1 MADADEVDLVEGLR
15 SAPRSAWMALWSA
28 VDDLGATGLE
38 STWRGGEP
46 SPDNERLI
54 HIPWVEHSV
63 EFGRVVVALY
73 DVQAVAPFDW
83 MDWYDEARY
92 PNGEGL
98 ESAPLDDIVRMM
110 TVVVRSDRFS
120 EGSLKAAVDSGVF
133 GLLLGRLRDWY
144 DAGGATPGR

>member
-1 MADADEVDLVEGLR
+1 MADSDDVDLVAELR
-15 SAPRSAWMALWSA
+15 GAPASAWKTLWGA
-28 VDDLGATGLE
+28 VDDLGTAGFE

-46 SPDNERLI
+46 SPDNEHLI
-54 HIPWVEHSV
+54 HVPWVEYSV
-63 EFGRVVVALY
+63 ELGRVVVALY
-73 DVQAVAPFDW
+73 DVKAVAPFDW
-83 MDWYDEARY
+83 MDWYDESRY

-98 ESAPLDDIVRMM
+98 ESAPIDDIVRMM

-133 GLLLGRLRDWY
+133 GVLLRRLREWY